1 MTKTSSDD
9 LFGNLLPRSAVV
21 NKAAAET
28 EVDQTEE
35 VVVNEEVETVV
46 PAPPAQTEL
55 DMLKNRARLMGIVFS
70 NSIGLA
76 SLKVKINA
84 KLDGEAKQ
92 AAAAEIEP
100 DEDDEEDE
108 VVETQTK
115 VVPKAEPVAPKVK
128 KTPRQVMYEEQMK
141 LVRLRITNL
150 NPAKKD
156 LPGEI
161 FTVANKILGA
171 VKKFVPYGEA
181 TENGYHVPVFIY
193 NQLKEREF
201 QNIKT
206 RKDSRGRVIVET
218 GMAREFAIEV
228 LPPLTEL
235 ELAKLAAAQ
244 AAAKGMD

>member
-1 MTKTSSDD
+1 MTKTSSDN
-9 LFGNLLPRSAVV
+9 LFANVLNQDGTKEVAT
-21 NKAAAET
+21 ET
-28 EVDQTEE
+28 EVISIDVEADETETE
-35 VVVNEEVETVV
+35 D
-46 PAPPAQTEL
+46 APPAVTEL
-55 DMLKNRARLMGIVFS
+55 DMLKNRARLMGVVFS
-70 NSIGLA
+70 NNIGLEA
-76 SLKVKINA
+76 LKAKINA
-84 KLDGEAKQ
+84 KLEGEAK
-92 AAAAEIEP
+92 AEIEP
-100 DEDDEEDE
+100 EDDDNEEEE
-108 VVETQTK
+108 VVETKTK
-115 VVPKAEPVAPKVK
+115 GEPKDEPVAPKVK
-128 KTPRQVMYEEQMK
+128 KTPYQVMFEEQMK

-161 FTVANKILGA
+161 FTVANKILGS

-218 GMAREFAIEV
+218 GMAREFALEV